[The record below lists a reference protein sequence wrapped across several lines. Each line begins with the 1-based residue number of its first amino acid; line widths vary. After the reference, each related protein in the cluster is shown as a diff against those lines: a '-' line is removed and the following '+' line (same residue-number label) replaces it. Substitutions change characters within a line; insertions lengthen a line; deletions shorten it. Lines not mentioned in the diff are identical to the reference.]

1 MLHTL
6 ARNALVVPL
15 LALLVSCGDQTLF
28 MSPKTGAAD
37 LQITSATDGQ
47 VFGSGKSVP
56 LLISAQDTTK
66 SRDVEIDVTVGTAA
80 GESLWHS
87 RTIAALN
94 EQSPITL
101 PANLA
106 AGLYRLDLVL
116 YSAGEVVQKKSISFF
131 VAQEG
136 WKISGIRSFPPVI
149 TSGATVMLKAELD
162 IPDASNPYL
171 RWTWKGKVIQKGTL
185 SAGLGQILWDVP
197 GEGGVYTITLELF
210 PSAPLAGSDFPFS
223 SSLSLSTDIIVSGS
237 PGQVRGRLGP
247 ASSFM
252 SLLRLQASLAD
263 SGAGTKKTGKN
274 AAISIGSP
282 EVVSL
287 ENCFG
292 YRLEGS
298 TGIRI
303 PWLAIP
309 SDAGNLRPF
318 TISIGVSFDD
328 MESANKIVT
337 AVAAD
342 GSFSLVIA
350 MNPQTSA
357 PEARITSGGAP
368 SLLIPWG
375 GPVLSPKQ
383 RVLLSLSIVPQP
395 AGLAAQWFLDGV
407 QVSRTRAQY
416 SVAGPKQDGS
426 ITIGGEQGFKGVVD
440 EFGVY
445 TQDSAGRPSTDPDLY
460 ARAQA
465 GLYGSRLVLADGF
478 DGLGVTNGF
487 SIAGRGQLSD
497 GTVDLAA
504 GARLSL
510 PPLRTGLAIAVTAG
524 LSPDSGRSAIL
535 LLQWEGSSQQAAA
548 VPLAADNRGLAFRIA
563 SDGLSV
569 VIPSVDGEKTVKI
582 PGPTDSG
589 ASLLASLESPPD
601 SKSDL
606 VIESLLA
613 LTARQ

>member
-1 MLHTL
+1 MLRTP
-6 ARNALVVPL
+6 ARSALVVSL
-15 LALLVSCGDQTLF
+15 LALLVSCGDQSLF

-56 LLISAQDTTK
+56 LMISAQDATK
-66 SRDVEIDVTVGTAA
+66 SRDLEVDVTVGTAA

-87 RTIAALN
+87 RATAALN

-116 YSAGEVVQKKSISFF
+116 YSAGEVVQRKSVSFF

-162 IPDASNPYL
+162 VPDASNPYL
-171 RWTWKGKVIQKGTL
+171 RWTWKGKVIQKGML

-210 PSAPLAGSDFPFS
+210 PIAPPAGSDFQFT
-223 SSLSLSTDIIVSGS
+223 SSLSLSTDIIVSGG

-263 SGAGTKKTGKN
+263 SGAGAKKMGKD
-274 AAISIGSP
+274 AAIPIGSP

-287 ENCFG
+287 ENGFG
-292 YRLEGS
+292 YRLDGS

-309 SDAGNLRPF
+309 SDAGNLRPC
-318 TISIGVSFDD
+318 TISLGVSFDD
-328 MESANKIVT
+328 MGSANKIVT
-337 AVAAD
+337 AAASD
-342 GSFSLVIA
+342 GTFSLVIA

-357 PEARITSGGAP
+357 PEARVTRGGAP

-375 GPVLSPKQ
+375 GPALSPKQ

-407 QVSRTRAQY
+407 QVSRMEAQY
-416 SVAGPKQDGS
+416 PVAGPKQDGS

-445 TQDSAGRPSTDPDLY
+445 SQDSAGRPSTDPDLY

-478 DGLGVTNGF
+478 DGLAVTNGF
-487 SIAGRGQLSD
+487 SIAGRGQLN
-497 GTVDLAA
+497 GGLVHLAA

-524 LSPDSGRSAIL
+524 LSPDSGRSAVL
-535 LLQWEGSSQQAAA
+535 LLQWEGSSRQAAA

-563 SDGLSV
+563 ADGLSV
-569 VIPSVDGEKTVKI
+569 VIPSVDGDRTVKI

-589 ASLLASLESPPD
+589 AGLLASLESPPD
-601 SKSDL
+601 AASDL
-606 VIESLLA
+606 IIDSVLA